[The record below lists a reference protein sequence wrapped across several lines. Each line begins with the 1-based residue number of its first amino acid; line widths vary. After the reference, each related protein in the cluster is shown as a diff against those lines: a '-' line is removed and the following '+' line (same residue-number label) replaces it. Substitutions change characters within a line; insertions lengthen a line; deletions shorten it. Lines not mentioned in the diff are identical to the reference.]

1 MLYNI
6 KPLHLH
12 CVFHGIR
19 FNVNKDWLS
28 GIDSLLFFIYL
39 LAIPLFIIYSSPF
52 FTFMRFLLINLL
64 TQSTKILY
72 LHLLFNVKRK
82 HTN

>member
-19 FNVNKDWLS
+19 FKVNKDWLS
-28 GIDSLLFFIYL
+28 GIDSLLFYIYL
-39 LAIPLFIIYSSPF
+39 PTLLFPTIYSFSHLHLVHNQRK
-52 FTFMRFLLINLL
+52 T
-64 TQSTKILY
+64 LY
-72 LHLLFNVKRK
+72 LQLY
-82 HTN
+82 

>member
-19 FNVNKDWLS
+19 FKVNKDWLS

-72 LHLLFNVKRK
+72 LHLLFNVNRK

>member
-19 FNVNKDWLS
+19 FKVNKDWLS
-28 GIDSLLFFIYL
+28 GIDSLLFLYAYPPFTFYHLFFTILHFYV
-39 LAIPLFIIYSSPF
+39 LFI
-52 FTFMRFLLINLL
+52 N
-64 TQSTKILY
+64 
-72 LHLLFNVKRK
+72 
-82 HTN
+82 

>member
-19 FNVNKDWLS
+19 FKVNKDWVS
-28 GIDSLLFFIYL
+28 GIDTLLFLYTFRINNNL
-39 LAIPLFIIYSSPF
+39 HSANLNTVSRCPLTPKTITSYHKQ
-52 FTFMRFLLINLL
+52 N
-64 TQSTKILY
+64 
-72 LHLLFNVKRK
+72 
-82 HTN
+82 

>member
-19 FNVNKDWLS
+19 FTVNKDWLS

>member
-19 FNVNKDWLS
+19 FKVNKDWLS
-28 GIDSLLFFIYL
+28 GIDSLLFFIYH

>member
-19 FNVNKDWLS
+19 FKVNKDWVS
-28 GIDSLLFFIYL
+28 GIDTLLFLY
-39 LAIPLFIIYSSPF
+39 
-52 FTFMRFLLINLL
+52 TFRINNN
-64 TQSTKILY
+64 
-72 LHLLFNVKRK
+72 LHSANLNTVS
-82 HTN
+82 H